1 MNIWLALLLS
11 AAGIVLLVKG
21 GDWFV
26 DAACDLAQMA
36 GIPPFIIGAT
46 VVSLATTLPEMIV
59 SVIAAAGG
67 KTEMAIGNAVGS
79 VTANTGLI
87 MALAM
92 LFLPMAAPRERYGKQ
107 CVLLMAA
114 AAALFAGSQGGSL
127 SIWADAALALVFIG
141 FMFVNVSEARRDM
154 SGGAEEKKAGKNSFW
169 KDIALFVVGTACIV
183 VGSDML
189 VDGGSAVAAA
199 MGVPERVIAV
209 TMVAIGTS
217 LPELVTTLTAI
228 RKKEASL
235 SIGNIIGANIIDL
248 SLILPICSLVSGQ
261 ALPVSAQ
268 SAGLDMGAC
277 LVITAF
283 AMASILVY
291 KKAGRVQGAVCLA
304 LYAAYLA
311 ISM

>member
-1 MNIWLALLLS
+1 MSIYLALALS
-11 AAGIVLLVKG
+11 AAGIILLVKG

-26 DAACDLAQMA
+26 DAACDLAKMA

-59 SVIAAAGG
+59 SVIAASDG

-92 LFLPMAAPRERYGKQ
+92 LFMPMVVERARYTAP
-107 CVLLMAA
+107 CLLLLASA
-114 AAALFAGSQGGSL
+114 STLLAGSQGGSL
-127 SIWADAALALVFIG
+127 SAWACVVLAIVFLC
-141 FMFVNVSEARRDM
+141 FMAGNVRQARRDM
-154 SGGAEEKKAGKNSFW
+154 SEGSESRPESKSTFW
-169 KDIALFVVGTACIV
+169 KNILMFVVGTVCIV
-183 VGSDML
+183 IGSDML

-199 MGVPERVIAV
+199 IGVPERVIAV
-209 TMVAIGTS
+209 TLVAVGTS

-235 SIGNIIGANIIDL
+235 SIGNIVGANIIDL
-248 SLILPICSLVSGQ
+248 TLILPLCSIVSGQ

-277 LVITAF
+277 LLITAV
-283 AMASILVY
+283 AVVPVIVW
-291 KKAGRVQGAVCLA
+291 KKAGRVQGALCLA

-311 ISM
+311 ISV

>member
-1 MNIWLALLLS
+1 MSIYLALLLS
-11 AAGIVLLVKG
+11 VVGIILLVKG

-59 SVIAAAGG
+59 SVIAATGG

-92 LFLPMAAPRERYGKQ
+92 LFLPMAVERSRYMKQ
-107 CVLLMAA
+107 CLLLMGAA
-114 AAALFAGSQGGSL
+114 SVLFAGSQGGSL
-127 SIWADAALALVFIG
+127 SLWASVVLGLIFVG
-141 FMFVNVSEARRDM
+141 FMTVNVTAARHDM
-154 SGGAEEKKAGKNSFW
+154 AGAAGENRSGKNSVW
-169 KDIALFVVGTACIV
+169 KDILMFVIGTVCIV
-183 VGSDML
+183 VGSDLL

-199 MGVPERVIAV
+199 AGVPERVIAV
-209 TMVAIGTS
+209 TLVAIGTS

-248 SLILPICSLVSGQ
+248 SLILPVCSIVSGQ

-277 LVITAF
+277 LVITVF
-283 AMASILVY
+283 AMASILLY
-291 KKAGRVQGAVCLA
+291 KKAGRVQGAVCLV

-311 ISM
+311 VSM

>member
-1 MNIWLALLLS
+1 MSIYIALLLS
-11 AAGIVLLVKG
+11 VAGIILLVKG

-92 LFLPMAAPRERYGKQ
+92 LFLPMAVERARYVRQ
-107 CVLLMAA
+107 CMLLMAA
-114 AAALFAGSQGGSL
+114 AGVLFAGSQGGSL
-127 SIWADAALALVFIG
+127 SLWADVALALIFIG
-141 FMFVNVSEARRDM
+141 FMAVNVTAARRDM
-154 SGGAEEKKAGKNSFW
+154 ADTAPESRGGKNSFW
-169 KDIALFVVGTACIV
+169 KDILMFAVGTVCIV

-189 VDGGSAVAAA
+189 VDGGSALAAA
-199 MGVPERVIAV
+199 VGVPERVIAV
-209 TMVAIGTS
+209 TLVAIGTS

-248 SLILPICSLVSGQ
+248 SLILPVCSLVSGR

-277 LVITAF
+277 LIVTVF
-283 AMASILVY
+283 AMASILLM
-291 KKAGRVQGAVCLA
+291 KKAGRAQGAVCLV

-311 ISM
+311 VSM

>member
-1 MNIWLALLLS
+1 MSIYLALLLS
-11 AAGIVLLVKG
+11 AAGIILLVKG

-26 DAACDLAQMA
+26 DAACDLAKMA

-59 SVIAAAGG
+59 SVIAASDG

-92 LFLPMAAPRERYGKQ
+92 LFLPMAVERARYMGP
-107 CVLLMAA
+107 CVLLLAA
-114 AAALFAGSQGGSL
+114 ASLLLAGSQGGSL
-127 SIWADAALALVFIG
+127 SLWASIALALVFLC
-141 FMFVNVSEARRDM
+141 FMAANVSQARRDM
-154 SGGAEEKKAGKNSFW
+154 AEGSEPKGENKSSFW
-169 KDIALFVVGTACIV
+169 KNILMFAVGTVGIV

-189 VDGGSAVAAA
+189 VDGGSAVAQAL
-199 MGVPERVIAV
+199 GVPERVIAV
-209 TMVAIGTS
+209 TLVAVGTS

-228 RKKEASL
+228 RKREASL
-235 SIGNIIGANIIDL
+235 SIGNIVGANIIDL
-248 SLILPICSLVSGQ
+248 TLILPVCSLVSGK

-277 LVITAF
+277 LLINAVAIVP
-283 AMASILVY
+283 MLVW
-291 KKAGRVQGAVCLA
+291 KKAGRAQGALCLA

-311 ISM
+311 VSI